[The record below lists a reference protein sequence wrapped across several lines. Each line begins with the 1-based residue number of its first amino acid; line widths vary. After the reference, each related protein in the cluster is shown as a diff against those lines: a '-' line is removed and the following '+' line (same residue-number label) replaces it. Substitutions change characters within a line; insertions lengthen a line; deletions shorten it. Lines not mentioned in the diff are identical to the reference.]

1 MTVEFININQSK
13 PYKKF
18 LKFYDE
24 AISSEQKHIEAIS
37 ISSYDT
43 DLKEVNSRFVNLKYV
58 NDENWIFFSNY
69 DSPKSK
75 DFQNHNQIAA
85 LIFWDKINVQIRM
98 KAKIEKNSNLF
109 SDKHFSQRSKEKNVS
124 AISSQQSKKIDSYEE
139 VIKKYE
145 DVFKDNSINNVRPS
159 YWGGYSFRPYS
170 IEFWEGK
177 DTRLNKRTNYVF
189 ENNKW
194 VNYILQP

>member
-98 KAKIEKNSNLF
+98 KAKIEKTSNLF

-124 AISSQQSKKIDSYEE
+124 AISSQQSKKIDSYE
-139 VIKKYE
+139 
-145 DVFKDNSINNVRPS
+145 
-159 YWGGYSFRPYS
+159 
-170 IEFWEGK
+170 
-177 DTRLNKRTNYVF
+177 
-189 ENNKW
+189 
-194 VNYILQP
+194 